1 MPPLIVLALAG
12 AGAYAGYKFFSK
24 LMAQAATPAKSDAER
39 WKKEAA
45 AAAARSKG
53 GEPKDLG
60 GLEWDEKLGAY
71 RPKNNA

>member
-1 MPPLIVLALAG
+1 MPPLIALALAG
-12 AGAYAGYKFFSK
+12 AGIYAGYRFFSK
-24 LMAQAATPAKSDAER
+24 LMEQAQTPAKSDAER
-39 WKKEAA
+39 WKKDAA
-45 AAAARSKG
+45 TAAARRS

>member
-1 MPPLIVLALAG
+1 MPPLILLAIAG

-24 LMAQAATPAKSDAER
+24 LMDQAQTPAKSDAAR

-45 AAAARSKG
+45 TAAARAK

-71 RPKNNA
+71 RPKDSA